1 MVTPS
6 VRGVHCVLFA
16 LFDAQGRLDRGLM
29 RAQAAW
35 VRAQNPDGIVTLGLA
50 TEVGKLS
57 LAEKRDLIAWAA
69 EDRGE
74 LPLSV
79 TIAANGVDEQRHLL
93 AAAQDA
99 GAALAI
105 LQPPLSGSYGA
116 AEYLDFF
123 AAAGQGAPLPLAVQ
137 NAPQYL
143 GRGLSGAD
151 LAALRD
157 RLPMLTH
164 VKAELPAVD
173 LAAFIAAA
181 TGLTVLNGRG
191 GMEMTDAL
199 RVGCQGFIVAPDVLP
214 GVRACW
220 DAWPDE
226 AATGAAYA
234 AFLPAAL
241 FGMQSLEHLACY
253 GKRVFGI
260 AAGLPIHDR
269 APAMRPT
276 EAGLAL
282 AARWAEHLQASSTIP
297 S

>member
-1 MVTPS
+1 MVTPT
-6 VRGVHCVLFA
+6 VRGVHCVAFA
-16 LFDAQGRLDRGLM
+16 MFDAKGRLDRGLM
-29 RAQAAW
+29 QAQAAW
-35 VRAQNPDGIVTLGLA
+35 VRARAPDGIVTLGLA

-57 LAEKRDLIAWAA
+57 LAEKLSLITWAA
-69 EDRGE
+69 EDAGG

-79 TIAANGVDEQRHLL
+79 TIAANGVAEQRDLL

-105 LQPPLSGSYGA
+105 LQPPLAGSYGA
-116 AEYLDFF
+116 AEYLDHF
-123 AAAGQGAPLPLAVQ
+123 AAVGQGARIPLAVQ

-151 LAALRD
+151 LSTLRD
-157 RLPMLTH
+157 RLPLLTH

-173 LAAFIAAA
+173 LSTFIAGA

-214 GVRACW
+214 GVRATW

-226 AATGAAYA
+226 AAAEAAYA

-260 AAGLPIHDR
+260 AADLPIHDR

-276 EAGLAL
+276 EAGLRL
-282 AARWAEHLQASSTIP
+282 AAQWARRLGR
-297 S
+297 

>member
-1 MVTPS
+1 MVS
-6 VRGVHCVLFA
+6 GVHCVLFA
-16 LFDAQGRLDRGLM
+16 LFDADGRPDRGLM
-29 RAQAAW
+29 RAQAVHA
-35 VRAQNPDGIVTLGLA
+35 RMAGADGIVTLGLA

-57 LAEKRDLIAWAA
+57 LAEKLDLIAWAA

-79 TIAANGVDEQRHLL
+79 TIAANGVAEQRELL
-93 AAAQDA
+93 AAATGA

-105 LQPPLSGSYGA
+105 LQPPLAGSFGA
-116 AEYLDFF
+116 AEHLDFV
-123 AAAGQGAPLPLAVQ
+123 AAVGAGARISLAVQ

-143 GRGLSGAD
+143 GRALSGAD
-151 LAALRD
+151 LSALRD
-157 RLPMLTH
+157 RLPMLSH

-173 LAAFIAAA
+173 LAAFIAQAQ
-181 TGLTVLNGRG
+181 GLTVLNGRG

-199 RVGCQGFIVAPDVLP
+199 RVGCRGFIVAPDVLP

-220 DAWPDE
+220 QAWADGDPARAE
-226 AATGAAYA
+226 AAYA

-253 GKRVFGI
+253 GKRVFGLR
-260 AAGLPIHDR
+260 AGLPVHDR

-282 AARWAEHLQASSTIP
+282 ARRWAGG
-297 S
+297 